1 MNMAID
7 GLNLAKELSSIT
19 PAKAVFGSVAILLT
33 MIKVSFLLICDTRY
47 SKFTKNQDTMA
58 NEKDYVE
65 LGLSCADICQA
76 LDRGM
81 NGKELDDLSKSVC
94 DAINQ
99 LKT

>member
-1 MNMAID
+1 MNIAID
-7 GLNLAKELSSIT
+7 GLSLAKEISSIT

-33 MIKVSFLLICDTRY
+33 MIKVNFLPICDARC
-47 SKFTKNQDTMA
+47 SKFTQNQDTMA
-58 NEKDYVE
+58 NEQDYVE

-81 NGKELDDLSKSVC
+81 NGKKLDDLSKSVC